1 MTEKVQKSLDDLTL
15 DEIKAQLS
23 IYQTLYQK
31 KRRQVDSVYREKEKE
46 RWRKKYYLK
55 KEKENDGKKKTGNRK
70 YDHSKIILVDVD
82 VVK

>member
-31 KRRQVDSVYREKEKE
+31 KRRQVDSVYRKKEKE
-46 RWRKKYYLK
+46 RRRKKYYLK
-55 KEKENDGKKKTGNRK
+55 KEKENDGEKNWKQ
-70 YDHSKIILVDVD
+70 KIRPF
-82 VVK
+82 

>member
-15 DEIKAQLS
+15 EEIKAQLS
-23 IYQTLYQK
+23 IFQTLYQK

-55 KEKENDGKKKTGNRK
+55 KEKENDGEKKTGNKK